1 MPTVYEHVAAQRRL
15 VENAQLLYDGCW
27 GKDINMLLEDV
38 PGHVNLQYL
47 PTSQID
53 HLGLQSLLCPKIL
66 PVRKEY
72 TELYKTL
79 LSYWKG
85 PRKLC
90 DGVVITN
97 QSRIGMHL
105 QLSYALLL
113 TTTIRKLISH
123 LLPPALPTKGKED
136 CCFSC
141 RAQICSISRYWC

>member
-1 MPTVYEHVAAQRRL
+1 MAAHRQL
-15 VENAQLLYDGCW
+15 VENVQLVYDKYW
-27 GKDINMLLEDV
+27 GKDFSLLLEDV
-38 PGHVNLQYL
+38 PGHDNLQYL

-53 HLGLQSLLCPKIL
+53 PGLQSLFCPKIL
-66 PVRKEY
+66 PIHKDY
-72 TELYKTL
+72 KDLYKTFQ
-79 LSYWKG
+79 SYWKG

-105 QLSYALLL
+105 QLLYALLL
-113 TTTIRKLISH
+113 TTATRKVISP
-123 LLPPALPTKGKED
+123 LLPSALPIKGKED